1 MRQIIR
7 ARWVVTMDGES
18 RTIRNG
24 AVVID
29 GDRIVA
35 VGPAAEID
43 VRDAEAL
50 DFPHHALLP
59 GLVNAHT
66 HVAGCI
72 FRGLTEDE
80 PDGFYG
86 LALPMERFLDADA
99 IHALSLLGI
108 AEVMLAGCTVIHDM
122 FHYPAETARAAVELG
137 VRAQIAHKVL
147 DTDLTSIRYGRH
159 DRIPEEGDR
168 RLEENVRLYEEW
180 NGAGEGRIAIRF
192 GAHAADT
199 CSPELLGRIRAE
211 ARARGAGH
219 HIHAAQTPAEV
230 EYMAEEYGSGSIEF
244 LQHQDF
250 LGPEVVIAHILFASA
265 PEIGILRDTG
275 TRVAHCPVSVAKTG
289 KFPLIRTLYESGVP
303 VGWGTDWVTMDPWDA
318 MRTGITV
325 SRVVA
330 DDAAFLTAE
339 GALRRSTMG
348 SAEIL
353 GWDDRIG
360 SLEPGKEADLILMD
374 VDQPHLAPMH
384 HPVPVLVYNASG
396 RDVTDV
402 MVAGRWTVRDRSLT
416 AGNIGHIVSAGHEV
430 AERVWRRGGLHPV
443 GTDASPAPSAV
454 SG

>member
-1 MRQIIR
+1 M
-7 ARWVVTMDGES
+7 TMDD
-18 RTIRNG
+18 RQTVLRDG
-24 AVVID
+24 AVVIN
-29 GDRIVA
+29 GTQIEA
-35 VGPAAEID
+35 VLPAA
-43 VRDAEAL
+43 DADLRGAEVL

-99 IHALSLLGI
+99 IFALSMLGI
-108 AEVMLAGCTVIHDM
+108 AEVMLGGCTVIHDM
-122 FHYPAETARAAVELG
+122 FHYPWETARAASELG
-137 VRAQIAHKVL
+137 IRAQIAHKVL

-168 RLEENVRLYEEW
+168 RLEENVRLYEDW
-180 NGAGEGRIAIRF
+180 DGAGDGRISVRF

-199 CSPELLGRIRAE
+199 CSPHLLARIRAE

-219 HIHAAQTPAEV
+219 HIHAAQTPAEMT
-230 EYMAEEYGSGSIEF
+230 YMAEMYGTGSIEF
-244 LQHQDF
+244 LEQHDF
-250 LGPEVVIAHILFASA
+250 LGPEVVVAHALFASA
-265 PEIGILRDTG
+265 AEIAILQQTG

-289 KFPLIRTLYESGVP
+289 KFPLIRTLYESGVA

-330 DDAAFLTAE
+330 DDPSFLTAE
-339 GALRRSTMG
+339 AALWRSTRG

-353 GWDDRIG
+353 GWDDRLG
-360 SLEPGKEADLILMD
+360 SLEAGKQADMIIMD

-402 MVAGRWTVRDRSLT
+402 MVAGEWTVRERALPAASLSR
-416 AGNIGHIVSAGHEV
+416 IVQAGHEV
-430 AERVWRRGGLHPV
+430 AERVWTRGGLQPA
-443 GTDASPAPSAV
+443 GTVSAV
-454 SG
+454 PELA